1 MATWAVKRDDGNET
15 NERLIKRWKRQ
26 TNGSRIMPVVRNG
39 RYQKKKLTKRLIRQA
54 AIKADQY
61 RDENKRKAFYA

>member
-26 TNGSRIMPVVRNG
+26 ANGSRIMPLVRG
-39 RYQKKKLTKRLIRQA
+39 LQRFKKKLTKRLVRQA
-54 AIKADQY
+54 AQKAGSY
-61 RDENKRKAFYA
+61 REENKRKAFYA

>member
-26 TNGSRIMPVVRNG
+26 ANGSRIMPLVRG
-39 RYQKKKLTKRLIRQA
+39 LQRQKQKLTKRLVRQA
-54 AIKADQY
+54 KIVGDKY
-61 RDENKRKAFYA
+61 RTENKRKAFYA

>member
-26 TNGSRIMPVVRNG
+26 ANGSRIMPLVRG
-39 RYQKKKLTKRLIRQA
+39 LQRFKKKLTKRLVRQA
-54 AIKADQY
+54 AQKAGDY
-61 RDENKRKAFYA
+61 RAENKRKAFYA